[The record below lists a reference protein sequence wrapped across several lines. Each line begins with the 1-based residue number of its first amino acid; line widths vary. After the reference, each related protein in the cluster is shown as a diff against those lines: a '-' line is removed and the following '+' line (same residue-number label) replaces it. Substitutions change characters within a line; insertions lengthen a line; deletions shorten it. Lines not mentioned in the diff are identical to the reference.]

1 MTTDQVRNIHRAK
14 PFKPFTIHVADG
26 TTVEVT
32 HPENMFQSQGG
43 RTIIVNT
50 RGEKMEIIDLLLV
63 TKITTD
69 QEGQPPQR
77 KRR

>member
-1 MTTDQVRNIHRAK
+1 MTTDQIRTVHRAK
-14 PFKPFTIHVADG
+14 PFKPFTVHLADG
-26 TTVEVT
+26 TSVDVT

-63 TKITTD
+63 TKITTHQD
-69 QEGQPPQR
+69 EPPSRRR
-77 KRR
+77 K